1 MKDVGLFLLVALFGF
16 MIWNRVYS
24 ESFTDVSAS
33 KPVEPAT
40 IQTIINAV
48 QAKVPD
54 LYPIQTVY
62 INPLQGDQGSLVY
75 NARIMFL
82 NTRGYFGVQYDI
94 KADSAG
100 NIIEMSE
107 QPGPTMTGPFMAFTA
122 PDKYDTFDDIQVAL
136 DKQFAALKAS
146 SNETKLDK
154 FLETQRAYQRAFA
167 VDAVRSPYEK
177 INASKK
183 GFLGPDALAFSAS

>member
-16 MIWNRVYS
+16 MIWNRAYS

-62 INPLQGDQGSLVY
+62 INPFQGDQGGMMY
-75 NARIMFL
+75 NARLVFL

-107 QPGPTMTGPFMAFTA
+107 QPGPAMTGPFMAFVA

-136 DKQFAALKAS
+136 DKQFAALKTNS
-146 SNETKLDK
+146 DPTKLDK

-167 VDAVRSPYEK
+167 MDSARSPYEK
-177 INASKK
+177 TVSGK
-183 GFLGPDALAFSAS
+183 GFLGPDALAFSAA